1 MTKSLSSNI
10 VKWNYINFEKEEKHV
25 IDSDARVDLLAEILS
40 VPKKTAKAVAT
51 AASGKDGLNFSE
63 GGFREGIF
71 AENVRIEAEPVEAV
85 DEELEEQKMELLKEA
100 EAVLTN
106 ARQEAEQ
113 ILEAAR
119 AEAESIK
126 DSAYNFGKNDGYKD
140 GLAAGQKEL
149 ITLEM
154 QLKDQAREWEDEF
167 NQKLLEAEPQFVDIM
182 ISLIEKITGVI
193 IENKREV
200 ILHLVHNAMQQIGRS
215 ARYIIH
221 CSSEDYTLLEGEK
234 ERLCNAIGLSAE
246 IEILEEPEYV
256 KNQCI
261 IETDSTIIDCSLDI
275 QLKNLI
281 ENLKLLSIS

>member
-25 IDSDARVDLLAEILS
+25 INSDSRLELLGIAKELS
-40 VPKKTAKAVAT
+40 K
-51 AASGKDGLNFSE
+51 AASDKESLKISE

-71 AENVRIEAEPVEAV
+71 AENVRIVEEEPLEIV

-100 EAVLTN
+100 EAVLAS
-106 ARQEAEQ
+106 AREEAEQ

-126 DSAYNFGKNDGYKD
+126 DSAYSFGKNDGYKD

-154 QLKDQAREWEDEF
+154 QLKEQAKEWEEEY
-167 NQKLLEAEPQFVDIM
+167 NQKLLEAEPRFVDIM
-182 ISLIEKITGVI
+182 ISLIEKITGVVV
-193 IENKREV
+193 ENKREV

-215 ARYIIH
+215 ERYVIH
-221 CSSEDYTLLEGEK
+221 CSLDDYSLLEGEK
-234 ERLCNAIGLSAE
+234 ERICNAVGLSAG

-261 IETDSTIIDCSLDI
+261 IEADSTIIDCSLDI

-281 ENLKLLSIS
+281 ENLKLLNIS

>member
-25 IDSDARVDLLAEILS
+25 INSDSRLELLGIAKSL
-40 VPKKTAKAVAT
+40 VQTASDTESSKV
-51 AASGKDGLNFSE
+51 SE
-63 GGFREGIF
+63 EGFREGIF
-71 AENVRIEAEPVEAV
+71 AENVRLMEEPIEAV

-100 EAVLTN
+100 EAVLAN
-106 ARQEAEQ
+106 AREEAEQ
-113 ILEAAR
+113 ILSAAR

-140 GLAAGQKEL
+140 GLQAGQKEL
-149 ITLEM
+149 ISLEM
-154 QLKDQAREWEDEF
+154 QLKEQAKEWEEEF

-182 ISLIEKITGVI
+182 ISLIEKITGVMV
-193 IENKREV
+193 ENKREV

-215 ARYIIH
+215 ERYVIH
-221 CSSEDYTLLEGEK
+221 CSSEDYALLEGEK
-234 ERLCNAIGLSAE
+234 ERLCNAIGLSAG
-246 IEILEEPEYV
+246 IEILEEAEYV

-261 IETDSTIIDCSLDI
+261 IEADSAIIDCSLDI

-281 ENLKLLSIS
+281 ENLKLLNIS